1 MKVIF
6 FCSFLFILAAC
17 AKNDDFVVE
26 NTTPTGTGYYPIS
39 VNTLVDMATNANIN
53 NAMYSPGALFRT
65 ELQFIS
71 QSPIKEINVYSTVGS
86 GAKTKISTV
95 PYAPAHS
102 VAKGTDTL
110 LIAYT
115 VPLGLTAG
123 TAIKLDLEILNVN
136 TLSVTRSATIL
147 VR

>member
-1 MKVIF
+1 MKYIF
-6 FCSFLFILAAC
+6 FFLFLATLAAC
-17 AKNDDFVVE
+17 AKNDDFVAE

-53 NAMYSPGALFRT
+53 NARYSPGALFRT

-71 QSPIKEINVYSTVGS
+71 QSPVKEINVYSTIGA
-86 GAKTKISTV
+86 GAKTKISTI

-102 VAKGTDTL
+102 AIKDTDTL
-110 LIAYT
+110 LIPYT
-115 VPLGLTAG
+115 IPLGLSAG

-136 TLSVTRSATIL
+136 TLSVTRSATVL